1 MSVTD
6 SAPPAGTLPLVGCAV
21 KTLLPVLIALQVNA
35 AVPLLLIVS
44 TLVDVC
50 PTVMLPNVRS
60 PESPITRVTTG
71 APIPDTAM
79 ALVPLLASLVSVM
92 VPA

>member
-6 SAPPAGTLPLVGCAV
+6 SAPPAGMLPLVWLIV
-21 KTLLPVLIALQVNA
+21 KTRSPALIALQVNA

-44 TLVDVC
+44 PVVDVC
-50 PTVMLPNVRS
+50 PTVTLPNARL
-60 PESPITRVTTG
+60 PDSPITRVTTG

-79 ALVPLLASLVSVM
+79 ALVPLLASLVTVM
-92 VPA
+92 VPV